1 MNVVMLLLLIIS
13 LCAFGFGAFCQ
24 VKAKQHISREKLE
37 SLDVV
42 SPVPGSTLPPKE
54 ILSDKGAQISPRIRY
69 RGSRFRC
76 LYFYRPDI
84 IIDDVTAWGLT
95 PYHIL
100 NCK

>member
-42 SPVPGSTLPPKE
+42 SPVPESTLPPKE
-54 ILSDKGAQISPRIRY
+54 ILSDKGLKY
-69 RGSRFRC
+69 HRGFGIAAAVFVAC
-76 LYFYRPDI
+76 IFIVL
-84 IIDDVTAWGLT
+84 
-95 PYHIL
+95 IL
-100 NCK
+100 LLMM